1 VEVRAR
7 VRSDAAGYT
16 TADIARRYRVGEDK
30 VRRWITSGELPA
42 INTSSARC
50 GRPRY
55 VVTADALAAFE
66 AGRSASPPPK
76 QNLRRRRVATIDYYP
91 D

>member
-1 VEVRAR
+1 MP
-7 VRSDAAGYT
+7 SDTAPAGYT

-30 VRRWITSGELPA
+30 VRRWITSGELRA
-42 INTSSARC
+42 INTSSTRC

-55 VVTADALAAFE
+55 VVSVDALAAFE
-66 AGRSASPPPK
+66 AGRSAAPPPK
-76 QNLRRRRVATIDYYP
+76 PKRRGCKVALVDYYP

>member
-1 VEVRAR
+1 MP
-7 VRSDAAGYT
+7 SDTAAGYT

-30 VRRWITSGELPA
+30 VRRWIASGELPA
-42 INTSSARC
+42 INTSSTRC

-55 VVTADALAAFE
+55 VVTVDALAAFE
-66 AGRSASPPPK
+66 AGRSAAPPPK
-76 QNLRRRRVATIDYYP
+76 PKRRRRKLELVDYYP